1 MNAASNDSQAARRPG
16 GLLAAEIDES
26 LVPIIEAIL
35 QRHRAVTLDTI
46 TDILQD
52 EEPLHDDWDQAAED
66 MIEDQ
71 WQKSERKKSS
81 DHVGTRRTND
91 DPLRELWRVCVRF
104 FRQAPPI
111 LLSSYNRLQFVPKR
125 NRSILSYH
133 LFTNEGCKAISD
145 LVVHTVWQ
153 QDHRPFVHTLIYAAN
168 CRVGG
173 RSNFRWLPFPDA
185 PCPVLR
191 SLSAT
196 LQSFDDDELPKTI
209 HKLHIDARNAAIEER
224 EEPSVFSDLMYGIGE
239 STTVEKFPSK
249 HELDLLRHNIIPF
262 RITDV
267 ECIQKT
273 IDAFAY
279 SDERVSYSVKA
290 VADAFRLLKRDEVP
304 TRDQLR
310 ELDARACKQILRI
323 VARPDREQPASRSG
337 PSTRDIERV
346 ASRSRSPR
354 PSPDISDAIIRSRHR
369 SHSDRD
375 SPPTSPQRSVRPRR
389 GQATSSAQAARYS
402 TSSRS
407 TEISHRRSQR
417 DPSTLMEQ
425 LASAG
430 PGSIQHERDRA
441 PHVGAQD
448 RFIEELKSSVES
460 QKTEIQNLS
469 KRLTETD
476 GKVERHESLIR
487 SLQEEN
493 RVLKQQLTRYVTGT
507 ESDSPS
513 QHSEA

>member
-1 MNAASNDSQAARRPG
+1 MNTTNNDPQAARRPG
-16 GLLAAEIDES
+16 RPLAAEIDES
-26 LVPIIEAIL
+26 LVPIIETVL
-35 QRHRAVTLDTI
+35 QRHRAVTLDAM

-52 EEPLHDDWDQAAED
+52 GDSLINDDWDQADED
-66 MIEDQ
+66 EIEAK
-71 WQKSERKKSS
+71 WQRSERKKSS
-81 DHVGTRRTND
+81 DHVGTRKKND
-91 DPLRELWRVCVRF
+91 DPLRDLWRVCVRF
-104 FRQAPPI
+104 FKQTPPV
-111 LLSSYNRLQFVPKR
+111 LLSPYNRLQFVPKIEKD
-125 NRSILSYH
+125 SAALSCH
-133 LFTNEGCKAISD
+133 LFTKGACNAIAD
-145 LVVHTVWQ
+145 LILHTVWQ

-173 RSNFRWLPFPDA
+173 TINFRWLPFPDA
-185 PCPVLR
+185 PCPVLQ
-191 SLSAT
+191 SLNAT
-196 LQSFDDDELPKTI
+196 LQSFKGKELPKTV
-209 HKLHIDARNAAIEER
+209 HQLHIYARNAAIEER
-224 EEPSVFSDLMYGIGE
+224 EEPSIFSDLMYGIGE
-239 STTVEKFPSK
+239 SATVEKFPSMRD
-249 HELDLLRHNIIPF
+249 LDLLRHNIIPF

-290 VADAFRLLKRDEVP
+290 VADAFKLLKRDEVP

-310 ELDARACKQILRI
+310 
-323 VARPDREQPASRSG
+323 REQPARRSG
-337 PSTRDIERV
+337 PSTRDTERV

-389 GQATSSAQAARYS
+389 GQATSSAQVARYS
-402 TSSRS
+402 TSFRS

-417 DPSTLMEQ
+417 DRSPLGEQ
-425 LASAG
+425 FASAG

-441 PHVGAQD
+441 PHMRAQD
-448 RFIEELKSSVES
+448 RFIEEPKSSVES
-460 QKTEIQNLS
+460 QKNEIQNLS

-476 GKVERHESLIR
+476 RKVEGHESLIR

-493 RVLKQQLTRYVTGT
+493 RILKQQLTRYVTGT
-507 ESDSPS
+507 QSDSP
-513 QHSEA
+513 

>member
-173 RSNFRWLPFPDA
+173 RTNFRWLPFPDA

-304 TRDQLR
+304 TRDQLH
-310 ELDARACKQILRI
+310 
-323 VARPDREQPASRSG
+323 REQPASRSG
-337 PSTRDIERV
+337 PSTGDTERV
-346 ASRSRSPR
+346 ASRSRSPP

-389 GQATSSAQAARYS
+389 GQATSSAQVARYS

-493 RVLKQQLTRYVTGT
+493 RVFKQQLTRYVTGT

>member
-1 MNAASNDSQAARRPG
+1 MNATNNDPQ
-16 GLLAAEIDES
+16 AAEIDES

-35 QRHRAVTLDTI
+35 QRHHAVTLDTI

-52 EEPLHDDWDQAAED
+52 EVPLHDDWDQAAED

-81 DHVGTRRTND
+81 DHVGTRGNND
-91 DPLRELWRVCVRF
+91 DPLRDLWRVCVRF

-133 LFTNEGCKAISD
+133 LFTNEACKAISD
-145 LVVHTVWQ
+145 LVAHIVWQ

-173 RSNFRWLPFPDA
+173 KINFRWLPFPDA

-196 LQSFDDDELPKTI
+196 LQSFDDEELPKTI
-209 HKLHIDARNAAIEER
+209 HQLHIDARNAAIEER
-224 EEPSVFSDLMYGIGE
+224 EEPSIFSDLMFGIGE
-239 STTVEKFPSK
+239 SATVEKSPSK

-290 VADAFRLLKRDEVP
+290 VADAFKLLKRDEVP
-304 TRDQLR
+304 TRYQLR
-310 ELDARACKQILRI
+310 
-323 VARPDREQPASRSG
+323 REQPARRSG
-337 PSTRDIERV
+337 PSTRDTERV

-354 PSPDISDAIIRSRHR
+354 QSPDISQALIRSRHR

-375 SPPTSPQRSVRPRR
+375 SPPTSLQRSVRPRR
-389 GQATSSAQAARYS
+389 GQATSSAQVARYS
-402 TSSRS
+402 TSFRS

-417 DPSTLMEQ
+417 DRSPLGEQ
-425 LASAG
+425 FASAG

-441 PHVGAQD
+441 THMGAQD
-448 RFIEELKSSVES
+448 SFIEEPKSSVES
-460 QKTEIQNLS
+460 LKIEIQNLS

-476 GKVERHESLIR
+476 RKVERHESLIR
-487 SLQEEN
+487 SLEEEN
-493 RVLKQQLTRYVTGT
+493 RVLKQLTRYVTGT
-507 ESDSPS
+507 QSDSP
-513 QHSEA
+513 

>member
-35 QRHRAVTLDTI
+35 QRHRAVTFDTI

-290 VADAFRLLKRDEVP
+290 VADAFKLLKRDEVP

-310 ELDARACKQILRI
+310 ELDARACKQMLRI
-323 VARPDREQPASRSG
+323 VSRPGIHGTRLDSYLSPEIGQTAPWTSHFFCSSCPVQHFLPFHRNLSSKE
-337 PSTRDIERV
+337 STRSQYIDGAV
-346 ASRSRSPR
+346 CVGWTW
-354 PSPDISDAIIRSRHR
+354 H
-369 SHSDRD
+369 
-375 SPPTSPQRSVRPRR
+375 
-389 GQATSSAQAARYS
+389 YS
-402 TSSRS
+402 TR
-407 TEISHRRSQR
+407 T
-417 DPSTLMEQ
+417 
-425 LASAG
+425 
-430 PGSIQHERDRA
+430 DRA

-448 RFIEELKSSVES
+448 RFIEELRSSVES

-507 ESDSPS
+507 ESDSP
-513 QHSEA
+513 

>member
-1 MNAASNDSQAARRPG
+1 MNATNNDPQ
-16 GLLAAEIDES
+16 AAEIDES

-52 EEPLHDDWDQAAED
+52 EVPLHEDWDQAAED

-81 DHVGTRRTND
+81 DHVGTRGNND
-91 DPLRELWRVCVRF
+91 DPLRDLWRVCVRF

-133 LFTNEGCKAISD
+133 LFTNEACKAISD
-145 LVVHTVWQ
+145 LVAHIVWQ

-173 RSNFRWLPFPDA
+173 KINFRWLPFPDA

-196 LQSFDDDELPKTI
+196 LQSFDDEELPKTI
-209 HKLHIDARNAAIEER
+209 HQLHIDARNAAIEER
-224 EEPSVFSDLMYGIGE
+224 EEPSIFSDLMFGIGE
-239 STTVEKFPSK
+239 SATVEKSPSK

-279 SDERVSYSVKA
+279 SDERVSYSVKS
-290 VADAFRLLKRDEVP
+290 VADAFKLLKRDEVP
-304 TRDQLR
+304 TRYQLR
-310 ELDARACKQILRI
+310 ELDARACKQMLRI
-323 VARPDREQPASRSG
+323 IARPGLHGTAESNQPADQAHPRETPNEWLVDLAALASLLIFLKRLFD
-337 PSTRDIERV
+337 PATDHIQTETRLLPL
-346 ASRSRSPR
+346 PR
-354 PSPDISDAIIRSRHR
+354 DR
-369 SHSDRD
+369 SDRAVD
-375 SPPTSPQRSVRPRR
+375 KQLLLLKLPGTALPSLPPK
-389 GQATSSAQAARYS
+389 Y
-402 TSSRS
+402 
-407 TEISHRRSQR
+407 
-417 DPSTLMEQ
+417 L
-425 LASAG
+425 
-430 PGSIQHERDRA
+430 
-441 PHVGAQD
+441 
-448 RFIEELKSSVES
+448 IEGVNA
-460 QKTEIQNLS
+460 IA
-469 KRLTETD
+469 
-476 GKVERHESLIR
+476 VH
-487 SLQEEN
+487 
-493 RVLKQQLTRYVTGT
+493 
-507 ESDSPS
+507 
-513 QHSEA
+513 